1 MKKFKLI
8 AFDLFFVVSGIIG
21 VGFATGKEI
30 DHFFLSGKYLW
41 LAVIVFFA
49 VFVGL
54 SVYILY
60 IKNKHDIVSLKQLNK
75 FAFGKYYEIGNIMLL
90 ILFLITNSAMLAGCD
105 NIVKNYLSI
114 TFPIASL
121 ILSIMT
127 FFIINGGVE
136 RIKRIAN
143 IVMPGLIVVIIV
155 NACCNFSPV
164 YTYDGKI
171 ITDIIFPI
179 IFCCENFMTI
189 IPVLINSKS
198 KIRPLSLL
206 SGLVISI
213 AILFSALAIFGVNA
227 DMPMLSVA
235 KNLGNWFFV
244 IYLFGVLFALFTTLQ
259 ISAHSCL
266 EISSKNKS
274 NKMFASLVILLV
286 SQIVAYLGFN
296 FIVKYLYSAI
306 GVMGGVYLVALVVR
320 LIIVDK
326 KSKK

>member
-1 MKKFKLI
+1 MKKFRLI
-8 AFDLFFVVSGIIG
+8 MFDLFFIVSGIVG

-30 DHFFLSGKYLW
+30 EHFFLSGKSLW
-41 LAVIVFFA
+41 LALCVFFV

-54 SVYILY
+54 SMYILH
-60 IKNKHDIVSLKQLNK
+60 IKNKHRITNLARLNM
-75 FAFGKYYEIGNIMLL
+75 FAFGKYCEVGNILLL
-90 ILFLITNSAMLAGCD
+90 ILFLITNAAMLAGCD
-105 NIVKNYLSI
+105 NIVKNYLGLS
-114 TFPIASL
+114 FPLASL
-121 ILSIMT
+121 ILTIIT

-143 IVMPGLIVVIIV
+143 IVMPILIIAIII
-155 NACCNFSPV
+155 NACFNFGTATT
-164 YTYDGKI
+164 YTGSI
-171 ITDIIFPI
+171 GTDVIFPI

-198 KIRPLSLL
+198 KVKPLSLL
-206 SGLVISI
+206 SGVVISV
-213 AILFSALAIFGVNA
+213 AILFSALAIYGVDA

-244 IYLFGVLFALFTTLQ
+244 VYLFGVLFALFTTLQ

-266 EISSKNKS
+266 EITAKSKRNKI
-274 NKMFASLVILLV
+274 FISLVILIA
-286 SQIVAYLGFN
+286 SQIIAYLGFN

-306 GVMGGVYLVALVVR
+306 GIMGGVYLVALVFR

-326 KSKK
+326 K